1 MVSGATEGPVL
12 RAGRG
17 LMSVLRAGRDWL
29 SVAAVA
35 ALAAVAGLVPV
46 VSVGGPAVS
55 ASAAT
60 IRAPKGL
67 PGFYSVPSPLP
78 SPTAGALIK
87 YQKVSSGDLHGTV
100 YRVLYVSKSLQNKA
114 VPVSGLVIVPSTP
127 APAGGYKVV
136 TWSHGTNGMA
146 DQCAPSLD
154 PTQDVPLANEL
165 LDQGWEVTSSDYQG
179 EGTPGLMPY
188 LAGVTSARNTIDI
201 VRAAG
206 KIPTAHAS
214 KTYVVWGHSEGGQ
227 TAMFAL
233 DIASSYAPDLMLKGV
248 VAGAPPS
255 QFGLIY
261 DFLLTSPYRFYL
273 FMAAGGFN
281 AAYGN
286 KAAPLDAV
294 LTPKAESLL
303 PDLEK
308 GCFSYLQTT
317 LDKYP
322 IKSLVKANP
331 YDVPAWKKVLQANDP
346 ANFTTPSSAPLLI
359 LQGGNDE
366 QIPVVSTQLL
376 ATHSCSIGQ
385 TTQRWIY
392 PGQSHAGVIPVY
404 MPDMVRWISDR
415 FSSSPDAITSLVPS
429 GEPGIETS
437 SCTS

>member
-1 MVSGATEGPVL
+1 MVNGGTRRSRLPGL
-12 RAGRG
+12 RARRGRLFG
-17 LMSVLRAGRDWL
+17 LRARSSWL
-29 SVAAVA
+29 FGSAV
-35 ALAAVAGLVPV
+35 VVLVIL
-46 VSVGGPAVS
+46 
-55 ASAAT
+55 ASACGPTGSAAAA
-60 IRAPKGL
+60 IPAPKGL
-67 PGFYSVPSPLP
+67 PDFYSVPSPL
-78 SPTAGALIK
+78 SSVAGALVK
-87 YQKVSSGDLHGTV
+87 YQKLGSGDLHGTV
-100 YRVLYVSKSLQNKA
+100 YRVMYVSKSLQNKA
-114 VPVSGLVIVPSTP
+114 VPVTGLVIVPSMP
-127 APAGGYKVV
+127 PPAGGYKVV

-154 PTQDVPLANEL
+154 PTSDVPLANDL

-201 VRAAG
+201 VRAAQ
-206 KIPTAHAS
+206 KIPKANAS

-233 DIASSYAPDLMLKGV
+233 DIASSYAPDLKLQGV

-261 DFLLTSPYRFYL
+261 NFLLTSPYRFYL

-286 KAAPLDAV
+286 KAAPLDEV
-294 LTPKAESLL
+294 LTPKAISLL

-308 GCFSYLQTT
+308 GCSSYLQTT
-317 LDKYP
+317 LDNYP

-331 YDVPAWKKVLQANDP
+331 YDIPAWKKVLQANDP
-346 ANFTTPSSAPLLI
+346 GNFTTPSTAPLLM

-376 ATHSCSIGQ
+376 AAHSCSIGQ
-385 TTQRWIY
+385 ATQRWIY
-392 PGQSHAGVIPVY
+392 PGQTHAGVIPVY
-404 MPDMVRWISDR
+404 MPDMVRWITDR
-415 FSSSPDAITSLVPS
+415 FSSSPGTITSLAPS
-429 GEPGIETS
+429 GEAAIETS
-437 SCTS
+437 SCTA

>member
-1 MVSGATEGPVL
+1 MGRAVLASATAVTVMMVT
-12 RAGRG
+12 
-17 LMSVLRAGRDWL
+17 
-29 SVAAVA
+29 AVVMWV
-35 ALAAVAGLVPV
+35 ALASLGVPT
-46 VSVGGPAVS
+46 GTAS
-55 ASAAT
+55 AST
-60 IRAPKGL
+60 IPAPKGL
-67 PGFYSVPSPLP
+67 PGFYSVPNPLP
-78 SPTAGALIK
+78 STKAGTLIK
-87 YQKVSSGDLHGTV
+87 SQKIASGDLHGTV
-100 YRVLYVSKSLQNKA
+100 YRVMYVSKSLQNKA
-114 VPVSGLVIVPSTP
+114 VAVTGLVVVPTVA

-154 PTQDVPLANEL
+154 PTQDVPLANQL

-188 LAGVTSARNTIDI
+188 LVGVTSARNTIDI
-201 VRAAG
+201 VRAA
-206 KIPTAHAS
+206 KSLPHADVS
-214 KTYVVWGHSEGGQ
+214 KDYVVWGHSEGGQ

-233 DIASSYAPDLMLKGV
+233 NIGSSYAPDLKLDGV

-261 DFLLTSPYRFYL
+261 NFLLTSPYRFYL

-281 AAYGN
+281 AGYGN
-286 KAAPLDAV
+286 KAAPLSEV
-294 LTPKAESLL
+294 LTAKAMRLL

-308 GCFSYLQTT
+308 GCSSYLQRTI
-317 LDKYP
+317 DPYP
-322 IKSLVKANP
+322 IKSLVKTNP

-346 ANFTTPSSAPLLI
+346 ANFTTPSAAPLLI

-385 TTQRWIY
+385 ATQRWIY

-404 MPDMVRWISDR
+404 MPDMIQWISTR
-415 FSSSPDAITSLVPS
+415 FSANPGAISSQTPM
-429 GEPGIETS
+429 GEAGIQVS
-437 SCTS
+437 SCAA